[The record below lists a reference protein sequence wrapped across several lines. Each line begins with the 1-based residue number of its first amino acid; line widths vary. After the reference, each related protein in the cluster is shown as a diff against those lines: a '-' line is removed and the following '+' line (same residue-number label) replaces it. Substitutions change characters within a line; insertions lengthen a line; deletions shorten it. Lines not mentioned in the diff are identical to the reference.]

1 MGSFM
6 QAFDS
11 CITSTESMQKFGK
24 QIFIMNNQA
33 LGKALK
39 ERLAKIQ
46 VEKQK
51 ILEQLWT
58 VEFAE
63 QNTLEK
69 MRRHGMFE
77 EECDLPQADNS

>member
-1 MGSFM
+1 MS
-6 QAFDS
+6 
-11 CITSTESMQKFGK
+11 
-24 QIFIMNNQA
+24 NQA

-51 ILEQLWT
+51 ILEQLWN

-63 QNTLEK
+63 QNVLEK
-69 MRRHGMFE
+69 MRRHGMFTDKT
-77 EECDLPQADNS
+77 DLPQANDNR

>member
-1 MGSFM
+1 M
-6 QAFDS
+6 QAFGS
-11 CITSTESMQKFGK
+11 CKTSTELMPKFGK
-24 QIFIMNNQA
+24 QTFIMNKQA
-33 LGKALK
+33 LGEALK

-51 ILEQLWT
+51 ILEQLWD

-69 MRRHGMFE
+69 MRRHGMFGE
-77 EECDLPQADNS
+77 ASDLPQADNS